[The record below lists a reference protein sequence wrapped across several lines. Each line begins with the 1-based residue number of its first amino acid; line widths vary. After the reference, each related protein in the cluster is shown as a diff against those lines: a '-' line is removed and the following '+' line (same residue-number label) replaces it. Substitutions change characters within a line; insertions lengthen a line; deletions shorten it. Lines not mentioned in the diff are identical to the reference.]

1 MSIFHF
7 SLALLLTFSYRITS
21 FTNIMTFNKRRQ
33 INAASETQRR
43 GAYTSKNGNKD
54 YKVRLRWL

>member
-1 MSIFHF
+1 
-7 SLALLLTFSYRITS
+7 
-21 FTNIMTFNKRRQ
+21 MTFNKRRQ

-54 YKVRLRWL
+54 YKVRLRWLWGRLWKGKRSGYS